1 MAANLLADFF
11 ARFTIQFDKS
21 TLSAFENSMSKG
33 RENVDK
39 YAQSVEK
46 LSGVLQKLKFVLA
59 GYLGFE
65 GIKSTF
71 KVNAEYEN
79 AKNQLINATKSEDIS
94 TKQLEKV
101 TQFALKSKMS
111 IAALTE
117 EYGKFQQQ
125 MSFSDI
131 SVDKSYD
138 IYTKLQIAYAGANIK
153 NKETLQRVQKGVTD
167 FIAGTASM
175 AELKQRELGD
185 DTIILQEIEKRLGGK
200 KVADAKLKAMTAEQ
214 RAELIS
220 DSGYSLYKDGVEA
233 YYKSPTAALQ
243 NFKNQI
249 YMIQKTIGEA
259 GFTKLAVQALDMFS
273 SALSK
278 LNPLIRIT
286 SDFIHGIAEA
296 FDKVPVVMWSVVGA
310 IGALTLA
317 LNANKIALLANIV
330 VTNALIIADG
340 ALAIA
345 AGTATIAEILMT
357 LPLWLIVAGVL
368 AVIAVIGLLAE
379 DIYGYFH
386 GKNSVTGKVVA
397 KLREL
402 FSEFGTWIEE
412 IGVKISNWIY
422 DHTIGWIKKFEAFG
436 TKFSKW
442 ISEKTKS
449 WVKKFGEFGTKISLE
464 IYSAFNRVKDFLLG
478 IFIYI
483 KDKYFQYVVEPILA
497 MSSKISGVFS
507 KIFSGV
513 SDKFRRFKPK
523 ISLDDVNN
531 IMGTIIPKVEHFTE
545 YRSQQPL
552 IYPTQKPINNV
563 TNTFSPKLSFD
574 IVSNNHHQT
583 DEKFLANKIRDYV
596 DDTFTSHYS
605 LAMADATS
613 RE

>member
-259 GFTKLAVQALDMFS
+259 GFTKLAVQALDLFS

-278 LNPLIRIT
+278 LNPMIRIT
-286 SDFIHGIAEA
+286 SDLIRGVAEA

-464 IYSAFNRVKDFLLG
+464 IYSVFNRVKDFLLG

-545 YRSQQPL
+545 YKSQQPL